1 MKSKLLFAL
10 LICAAFGRAAALS
23 CDDKPNRYRT
33 RDIFAA
39 TKETPNL
46 QFGSNKNPLFN
57 GAVTNLFLDLFEPAT
72 DTCARR
78 PAIIFMW
85 GGGFQTGTRQ
95 NETGTCRQFAK
106 RGFVCVTSDY
116 RKGVNGV
123 SDAHNFGTP
132 AFMST
137 QDTRAAIRWLHKNA
151 AQYRIDT
158 NLIYVGGCSSGA
170 YAANWTAY
178 LDQLSEIP
186 DVVDKGALDG
196 GIEGN
201 SGNPG
206 YGYKPAGALALSGA
220 VHDTNWIVKGD
231 IPFAQA
237 QCKGDP
243 TVHPEGGIGGSGMQY
258 YGGTAMAARA
268 QHLGIQHFVLTYNG
282 NCHCPRPI
290 GPDGLDS
297 TVDFFAKSAYAM
309 MTTPV
314 TGMRPVVAWSERD
327 LAAARGPWVDIQG
340 RKVTGLSA
348 GRDNSQAN
356 PFQAGIFFRHK

>member
-1 MKSKLLFAL
+1 MRNLIPAILLL
-10 LICAAFGRAAALS
+10 GILAAQASALS
-23 CDDKPNRYRT
+23 CNDKPNRYRT
-33 RDIFAA
+33 RDIFASV
-39 TKETPNL
+39 KESPNQ
-46 QFGSNKNPLFN
+46 QFGSNRNPLFN
-57 GAVTNLFLDLFEPAT
+57 NQVTNLFLDVFEPAG

-78 PAIIFMW
+78 PVVIFMW

-95 NETGTCRQFAK
+95 NESGTCRQFAR

-116 RKGVNGV
+116 RKGVNGEQ
-123 SDAHNFGTP
+123 SPRNFGTP

-151 AQYRIDT
+151 AAYRVDT

-186 DVVDKGALDG
+186 SMVDKGALDG

-206 YGYKPAGALALSGA
+206 YGSKPAGVLALSGA

-231 IPFAQA
+231 VPFAQA
-237 QCKGDP
+237 MCSGDP
-243 TVHPEGGIGGSGMQY
+243 LVHPEGGIGGSQMQY
-258 YGGTAMAARA
+258 YGGKAMAERA
-268 QHLGIQHFVLTYNG
+268 QHIGLLNFTLTYKG

-297 TVDFFAKSAYAM
+297 TVDFFAKSAYTM
-309 MTTPV
+309 MTSAATKL
-314 TGMRPVVAWSERD
+314 RPVVALAPRD
-327 LAAARGPWVDIQG
+327 LTGDGGTWVDSRG
-340 RKVTGLSA
+340 RL
-348 GRDNSQAN
+348 R
-356 PFQAGIFFRHK
+356 QAGKPFRPGLYFRNP